1 MTLSIN
7 LVAALTSHLYVSN
20 KIVSF
25 VIVVVIVI
33 RMLADLAIRQAG
45 TVRCPSQC

>member
-7 LVAALTSHLYVSN
+7 LVAALNSHLHISN

-25 VIVVVIVI
+25 VVIVVVIVI
-33 RMLADLAIRQAG
+33 RMLTDLAIRQAG
-45 TVRCPSQC
+45 TVRCP